1 MALYTLKKSFVDV
14 SLGLMSTYA
23 LHVCRPCSSSS
34 SSSSICGGMPTT
46 TTMTMMTSWDSGAAR
61 IL

>member
-14 SLGLMSTYA
+14 SLGLMITYV
-23 LHVCRPCSSSS
+23 LHVCRPCSSSSS

-46 TTMTMMTSWDSGAAR
+46 TTTMMSWDSGAAR

>member
-14 SLGLMSTYA
+14 SLGLMSTYV
-23 LHVCRPCSSSS
+23 LHVCRPCSS

-46 TTMTMMTSWDSGAAR
+46 TTTTTMMSWDSGAAR

>member
-1 MALYTLKKSFVDV
+1 MALYTLEKSFVDV
-14 SLGLMSTYA
+14 SLGLMSTYV

-34 SSSSICGGMPTT
+34 SSSTCGGMPTT
-46 TTMTMMTSWDSGAAR
+46 TTTTTMMSWDSGAAR

>member
-14 SLGLMSTYA
+14 SLGLMSTYV
-23 LHVCRPCSSSS
+23 LHVCRPCSSC
-34 SSSSICGGMPTT
+34 SSSICGGMPTT
-46 TTMTMMTSWDSGAAR
+46 TTTTTMMSWDSGAAR